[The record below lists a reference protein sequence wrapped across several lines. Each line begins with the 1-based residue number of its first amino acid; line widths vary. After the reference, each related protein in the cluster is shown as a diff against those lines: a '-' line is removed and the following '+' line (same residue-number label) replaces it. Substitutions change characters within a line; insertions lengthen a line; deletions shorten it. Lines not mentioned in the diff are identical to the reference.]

1 MKEFLKNKKV
11 TYNLMS
17 FTGFKALIL
26 FSYLLESPKSYNEI
40 CQYFLEHPYL
50 NEKISIDT
58 LRVYITSL
66 KRVGCEVKRARIN
79 GVSKYGILSNPF
91 ELTITPEHISSL
103 VKVYKII
110 SNDLTIE
117 ELLNIELFIKRL
129 SSKVKNPEIFDAF
142 LRISML
148 KGVDIELLQELIN
161 LSSEKKQIVFQYK
174 SPRSNIKNI
183 EVLLSNVKISNSK
196 VYLYGYSKEYN
207 QDASYLVSR
216 IVKILDVRDESDIFV
231 QSNPIIVGFEYSG
244 DINDLELK
252 DNEKIVQTTNN
263 GVVVEISSS
272 NEFLIN
278 QRILG
283 FTDKAKVLYPETFKK
298 QFVKTLKD
306 MKAGVYIG

>member
-1 MKEFLKNKKV
+1 
-11 TYNLMS
+11 MS

-26 FSYLLESPKSYNEI
+26 FSYLLKSPKSYNEI

-66 KRVGCEVKRARIN
+66 KRVGCEIKRERID

-103 VKVYKII
+103 VKVYKMI

-142 LRISML
+142 LRISIL
-148 KGVDIELLQELIN
+148 KGVDIELLQKLIN
-161 LSSEKKQIVFQYK
+161 LSSKKKQIIFQYK

-183 EVLLSNVKISNSK
+183 EVLLSNVKINNSK
-196 VYLYGYSKEYN
+196 VYLYGYSKEYS

-216 IVKILDVRDESDIFV
+216 IIKILEVKNEPDILV
-231 QSNPIIVGFEYSG
+231 QTNPIIVGFEYSG
-244 DINDLELK
+244 DLNDLDLK
-252 DNEKIVQTTNN
+252 DNEQIVQTTDK

-298 QFVKTLKD
+298 QFVNTLKD
-306 MKAGVYIG
+306 MKAQVYIG